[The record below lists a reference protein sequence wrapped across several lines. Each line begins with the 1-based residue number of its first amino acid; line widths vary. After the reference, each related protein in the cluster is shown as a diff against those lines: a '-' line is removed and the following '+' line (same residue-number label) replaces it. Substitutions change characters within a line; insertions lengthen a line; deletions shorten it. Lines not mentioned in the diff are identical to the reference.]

1 MRQHSR
7 SQQHIVS
14 LAALLL
20 LAVFAVS
27 ILLTLLAGASAY
39 RRMTD
44 RDRLNWE
51 GRTAAHYIAAR
62 VRQEDC
68 LGAVAVEELGG
79 VQALTLGRGQD
90 YLTRLYCY
98 DGSLWELYAPAQLSP
113 APEDGERVMDLQDM
127 DLALDQGLLQ
137 VTLTPTEGPA
147 RHLTLDLRCGEGA
160 GL

>member
-1 MRQHSR
+1 MRQQSR
-7 SQQHIVS
+7 RQQHIVS

-68 LGAVAVEELGG
+68 LGAVAVEELGD
-79 VQALTLGRGQD
+79 VQALTLGRGD

-98 DGSLWELYAPAQLSP
+98 DGSLWELYSPAELSP
-113 APEDGERVMDLQDM
+113 SPEDGERVMDLQDM
-127 DLALDQGLLQ
+127 GLTLERGLLQ
-137 VTLTPTEGPA
+137 VTLTPTQGQA
-147 RHLTLDLRCGEGA
+147 RHLTLDLRCGEEG

>member
-1 MRQHSR
+1 MRQQSR
-7 SQQHIVS
+7 RQQHIVS

-68 LGAVAVEELGG
+68 LGAVAVEELGD
-79 VQALTLGRGQD
+79 VQALTLGRGD

-98 DGSLWELYAPAQLSP
+98 DGSLWELYSPAELSP
-113 APEDGERVMDLQDM
+113 SPEDGERVMDLQDM
-127 DLALDQGLLQ
+127 DLTLERGLLQ
-137 VTLTPTEGPA
+137 VTLTPTQGQA
-147 RHLTLDLRCGEGA
+147 RHLTLDLRCGEEG